1 MPPRG
6 RESNSRP
13 RWNLIVA
20 SSVSVDLV
28 PHQLGAAVLGLALLG
43 PALLALCGEA
53 LLGAAV
59 LGEAQRALCGA
70 AVRRAPFSV
79 GSGSGNGETWIAE
92 TDFYSHRVSF
102 QFLRGT
108 LYTVCDLRSQKKKG
122 LPSFLFIF
130 VIF

>member
-53 LLGAAV
+53 VLGAAV
-59 LGEAQRALCGA
+59 VGEAQRA
-70 AVRRAPFSV
+70 PSSV
-79 GSGSGNGETWIAE
+79 GSGSGSGGTWIACE
-92 TDFYSHRVSF
+92 VGSGSGSG
-102 QFLRGT
+102 GT
-108 LYTVCDLRSQKKKG
+108 
-122 LPSFLFIF
+122 
-130 VIF
+130 

>member
-43 PALLALCGEA
+43 PALLALLALCGEA
-53 LLGAAV
+53 VLGAA
-59 LGEAQRALCGA
+59 LLALCGA
-70 AVRRAPFSV
+70 VV
-79 GSGSGNGETWIAE
+79 
-92 TDFYSHRVSF
+92 
-102 QFLRGT
+102 
-108 LYTVCDLRSQKKKG
+108 
-122 LPSFLFIF
+122 
-130 VIF
+130 